1 MNLGVGLGT
10 GIAANIDTDEQ
21 KAMQPA
27 STSSSST
34 ATANDSSSSTSLRK
48 QGRLH
53 GSAQEIVFGDPQSPI
68 LDCIASFLVGSNS
81 TDPAQM
87 VTAFFKPAAI
97 FQQNRRDDFF
107 NFQRVNKAVYR
118 SLRPMVQKIHKILF
132 ESDGEA
138 LSKLLLSMS
147 KQGIYPATKIIIGN
161 LEHINLDEP
170 ACRNLLM
177 PMVQQGVR
185 PAVKIIIGNLQRLNI
200 PIGSIMD
207 ADGNNALHLASQ
219 RGDVGMRD
227 LILAADQVLDRQR
240 NRANQTPYQL
250 CSRLARFKIHGREI
264 FGLAEISATLLGISR
279 AFAKLNKNPP
289 MQDHPMLFL
298 NDIATFMALAMLLLG
313 LPLAAATY
321 LLAPT
326 NSESATRE
334 LGREEARITLKEAV
348 AMLVIGVITSIY
360 THTF

>member
-1 MNLGVGLGT
+1 MEVIVKSSLFRSILTTTLLGIAATGSLCAMNGGDDDIPWEKQSKKAAPNQTQPHGAEHQKHDSRQQHSTAQPSSSVSACASANATPTPLRGMDLGVGLGT

-147 KQGIYPATKIIIGN
+147 KQGIIRPLRSL
-161 LEHINLDEP
+161 LEIWN
-170 ACRNLLM
+170 
-177 PMVQQGVR
+177 
-185 PAVKIIIGNLQRLNI
+185 
-200 PIGSIMD
+200 
-207 ADGNNALHLASQ
+207 
-219 RGDVGMRD
+219 
-227 LILAADQVLDRQR
+227 
-240 NRANQTPYQL
+240 T
-250 CSRLARFKIHGREI
+250 
-264 FGLAEISATLLGISR
+264 
-279 AFAKLNKNPP
+279 
-289 MQDHPMLFL
+289 
-298 NDIATFMALAMLLLG
+298 
-313 LPLAAATY
+313 
-321 LLAPT
+321 
-326 NSESATRE
+326 
-334 LGREEARITLKEAV
+334 
-348 AMLVIGVITSIY
+348 
-360 THTF
+360 